1 MKLVAQ
7 VKLLAS
13 REQAALLEQTLHQAN
28 AACNF
33 LAAIAW
39 EEQVF
44 ERYPLHKLAY
54 ARTRVAFPALAAQVV
69 VRCIARVA
77 DAYRANRQHCC
88 HFAARGAIAYDARI
102 LRWYPEQAL
111 VSLWACGGRL
121 HLRFACGE
129 RQRPLLQTQRGESD
143 LVYRDGVFYLYAT
156 CEVVEPPSGEWA
168 DVLGLDLGL
177 VALAV
182 DSDGEVYSGA
192 AVERQ
197 RRIHAHR
204 RRNLQR
210 KGTKGA
216 KRKLRRLAGK
226 QARFQR
232 DTNHC
237 IAKRVV
243 RKAQGTKRA
252 IAVEDLTG
260 IRARTTVSRRQRARH
275 ANWSFYQLR
284 QFVTYKARRVGVAVI
299 AVDPR
304 YTSQTCPVCGYVA
317 RANRR
322 TQALFSCMACGYS
335 APADHNAARNIRAR
349 ALVNGP
355 LVSTLRLGEGQAP
368 PLAAG

>member
-13 REQAALLEQTLHQAN
+13 PEQAALLEETLHQAN

-39 EEQVF
+39 EERAF
-44 ERYPLHKLAY
+44 GRYALQKLAY
-54 ARTRVAFPALAAQVV
+54 SLTRAAFPTLAAQVV
-69 VRCIARVA
+69 IRCIARVA
-77 DAYRANRQHCC
+77 DAYRANRQHSCQ
-88 HFAARGAIAYDARI
+88 FSPRGAIAYDARI
-102 LRWYPEQAL
+102 LRWYPSQAT

-121 HLRFACGE
+121 RLPFVCGE
-129 RQRPLLQTQRGESD
+129 RQQALLQTQQGESD

-156 CEVVEPPSGEWA
+156 CDVEEPPAGEFA
-168 DVLGLDLGL
+168 GVLGLDLGI
-177 VALAV
+177 VSLAV

-192 AVERQ
+192 GVEQ
-197 RRIHAHR
+197 NRRRHAHR
-204 RRNLQR
+204 RRNLQK
-210 KGTKGA
+210 KGTKAA

-232 DTNHC
+232 DTNHR

-243 RKAQGTKRA
+243 RKAQGTSRA

-260 IRARTTVSRRQRARH
+260 MRARTTVSRRQRARH

-284 QFVTYKARRVGVAVI
+284 QFIEYKAQQVGVRVI
-299 AVDPR
+299 PVDPR
-304 YTSQTCPVCGYVA
+304 HTSQTCPVCGHVA

-322 TQALFSCMACGYS
+322 AQALFSCLACGYS
-335 APADHNAARNIRAR
+335 APADYNAAQNIRAR
-349 ALVNGP
+349 ATVNRP
-355 LVSTLRLGEGQAP
+355 MVSTPHQG
-368 PLAAG
+368 